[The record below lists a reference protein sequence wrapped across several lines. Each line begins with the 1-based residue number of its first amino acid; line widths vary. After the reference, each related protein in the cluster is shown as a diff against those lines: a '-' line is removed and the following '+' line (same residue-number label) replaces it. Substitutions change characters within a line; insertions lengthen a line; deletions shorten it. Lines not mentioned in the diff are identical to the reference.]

1 MKTIR
6 IAAALGAL
14 IAASLSV
21 HAGDEYTTPRNDA
34 GVRQHQP
41 RDAGAPRTRAEVQAE
56 ARDEVRNQRFGHQG
70 KDDPDYPHAA
80 GSSGTSSSPAAATA
94 RDDTAA
100 ADGARY
106 LAGEVGWI
114 IGR

>member
-14 IAASLSV
+14 IATSLSV

-41 RDAGAPRTRAEVQAE
+41 RDAGTPRTRAEVQAE
-56 ARDEVRNQRFGHQG
+56 ARDEVRNQRLGHQG
-70 KDDPDYPHAA
+70 KEDPDYPHAA
-80 GSSGTSSSPAAATA
+80 GSSGTSSSSAAGAA

-106 LAGEVGWI
+106 IAGEVGWI